1 MYSDLMKCTMKM
13 NYNGIYIHVCTQ
25 FAQNL
30 VTHMKLIN
38 FFHEIFAHIE
48 LHFVPKINMIIKVV
62 GLDEGFKL

>member
-13 NYNGIYIHVCTQ
+13 NYNGIYKYMYKQ

-38 FFHEIFAHIE
+38 FLHKIFAHIK
-48 LHFVPKINMIIKVV
+48 LHFVPKVNMIIKVV
-62 GLDEGFKL
+62 GLGEGFQL

>member
-13 NYNGIYIHVCTQ
+13 NYNGIYIHIYMYTQ

-38 FFHEIFAHIE
+38 FLHEIFAHIE
-48 LHFVPKINMIIKVV
+48 LHFVPKVNMIIKDSRF
-62 GLDEGFKL
+62 G